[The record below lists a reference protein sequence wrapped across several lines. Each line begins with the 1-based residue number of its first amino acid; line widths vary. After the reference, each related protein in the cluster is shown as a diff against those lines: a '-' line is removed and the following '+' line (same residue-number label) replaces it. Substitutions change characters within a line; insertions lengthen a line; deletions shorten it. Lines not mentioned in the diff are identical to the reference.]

1 MLDNQPDIRAG
12 HVWQRLI
19 DDHDANVSYASVRAY
34 VAKRRRQQTRNRASL
49 TDTRPAERRR

>member
-12 HVWQRLI
+12 HVWERLI

-34 VAKRRRQQTRNRASL
+34 VAKRRQQTRNRASL